1 MGILYIASLMKVCIN
16 TLIWQKKNVL
26 SSRSDTL
33 ATVMEGNVAGSCL
46 CKGVQYYVP
55 DKPLQ
60 WFRCHCSMCRKAIG
74 SEHCTFIAVNDTNLE
89 YKSKKTL
96 KEFQSSEHVVRAF
109 CSTCGCSISM
119 KYDSEVD
126 LIWFNA
132 ATLDVDLP
140 VVDPHQVYLKDR
152 VPYLDIMSQA
162 PSAIDQSMCADK
174 DL

>member
-1 MGILYIASLMKVCIN
+1 
-16 TLIWQKKNVL
+16 
-26 SSRSDTL
+26 
-33 ATVMEGNVAGSCL
+33 
-46 CKGVQYYVP
+46 
-55 DKPLQ
+55 
-60 WFRCHCSMCRKAIG
+60 
-74 SEHCTFIAVNDTNLE
+74 
-89 YKSKKTL
+89 
-96 KEFQSSEHVVRAF
+96 
-109 CSTCGCSISM
+109 M